1 MAEQGNNILLGL
13 NIDESA
19 IKVVRSEKT
28 EEGFKFPN
36 VFSGSLAYPIN
47 IETIKN
53 RELIPEISTDVN
65 SLLAKNVVLEGDVS
79 LALDRGLVLLKQIS
93 VDDDLSDAEILD
105 HVEWELEQFLISS
118 RDEYNVGFEK
128 IARYQNNMHNIL
140 MVCVRTAIVDFLTDI
155 FSQTSFNLSCVDVDL
170 LAQAKAVNSL
180 YEDKMVGL
188 TALVSVQPDG
198 ILLLLFKDG
207 EILSWSDIP
216 GSDELGGSGEQGDVL
231 VDYINNELNTKLKS
245 LDIEGVEKLGVLFLD
260 GNVNISLFSS
270 FQTKNSAEI
279 ILVDPSEKV
288 SSEEG
293 EDKSSLTDNMLAAI
307 GMSIVE

>member
-1 MAEQGNNILLGL
+1 MAEQENNILLGL
-13 NIDESA
+13 NIDEGT
-19 IKVVRSEKT
+19 IKVVRSAKT

-36 VFSGSLAYPIN
+36 VFSGNLAYPIN

-128 IARYQNNMHNIL
+128 IARYQNNKHNIL
-140 MVCVRTAIVDFLTDI
+140 MVCVRTAIVDFLKDI

-180 YEDKMVGL
+180 YEDKMDGL
-188 TALVSVQPDG
+188 TALVSVQTDG
-198 ILLLLFKDG
+198 IMLLLLKDG

-216 GSDELGGSGEQGDVL
+216 GSEELDGSGEQGEAL
-231 VDYINNELNTKLKS
+231 VDYINSELNTKLKS
-245 LDIEGVEKLGVLFLD
+245 IDIDGVEKLGVLFLD

-288 SSEEG
+288 SSE
-293 EDKSSLTDNMLAAI
+293 DKSPLTDNMLAAI